1 MSDALRFKITDGV
14 LAFSVVDPA
23 AVGYSDAWQSPAGKA
38 VNLVTLADYTEADA
52 QWSCQVSTATID
64 ASADTTTESVEATW
78 CAPAKTTPNPGETSF
93 TINATFFQDVADDA
107 GLWAFLYANDT
118 AEAFFYMGLGGD
130 AAPPAAI
137 GRCRITAATFGGAG
151 QVSLTATLSCPVSRR
166 YDAWIGTGGAGNSS
180 VILADGTVTPIL
192 VAQAATAEATDVD
205 GSPLE
210 ADAA

>member
-23 AVGYSDAWQSPAGKA
+23 AVGYQDAWQAPGGKT
-38 VNLVTLADYTEADA
+38 VDVVTLADYADADA

-64 ASADTTTESVEATW
+64 ASADSTTESVEATW
-78 CAPAKTTPNPGETSF
+78 CSPAKTTPNPGETSF
-93 TINATFFQDVADDA
+93 TINATFFQDVGEGGDV

-118 AEAFFYMGLGGD
+118 AEAYFYMGLGGD

-137 GRCRITAATFGGAG
+137 GKCRITAATFGGAG

-166 YDAWIGTGGAGNSS
+166 YDAWIGAAGVGNS
-180 VILADGTVTPIL
+180 VIIKADGSTTPK
-192 VAQAATAEATDVD
+192 AAAASSARSSEA
-205 GSPLE
+205 
-210 ADAA
+210 AAA

>member
-14 LAFSVVDPA
+14 LAFSVVDTA
-23 AVGYSDAWQSPAGKA
+23 ALGYSDAWQSPGCVA
-38 VNLVTLADYTEADA
+38 VNVATLADYTDASA

-78 CAPAKTTPNPGETSF
+78 CSPAKTTPNPGETSF
-93 TINATFFQDVADDA
+93 TINATFFQDQGHDDA
-107 GLWAFLYANDT
+107 GLWSFLYANDT
-118 AEAFFYMGLGGD
+118 KEAYFYMGLGGD

-166 YDAWIGTGGAGNSS
+166 YDAWVGAAGAGNSS
-180 VILADGTVTPIL
+180 VITADGTVTPIAL
-192 VAQAATAEATDVD
+192 AADTEAADTDTAEY
-205 GSPLE
+205 
-210 ADAA
+210 AAA

>member
-23 AVGYSDAWQSPAGKA
+23 AVGYADAWQAPGGKA
-38 VNLVTLADYTEADA
+38 VDVVTLADYTEADA

-78 CAPAKTTPNPGETSF
+78 CAAAKTTPNPGETSF
-93 TINATFFQDVADDA
+93 TINATFFQDVGEGGDT

-137 GRCRITAATFGGAG
+137 GKCRITAATFGGAG

-166 YDAWIGTGGAGNSS
+166 YDAWIGSAGTGNSV
-180 VILADGTVTPIL
+180 VITADGTVTPKSM
-192 VAQAATAEATDVD
+192 AASTQSSPDV
-205 GSPLE
+205 E